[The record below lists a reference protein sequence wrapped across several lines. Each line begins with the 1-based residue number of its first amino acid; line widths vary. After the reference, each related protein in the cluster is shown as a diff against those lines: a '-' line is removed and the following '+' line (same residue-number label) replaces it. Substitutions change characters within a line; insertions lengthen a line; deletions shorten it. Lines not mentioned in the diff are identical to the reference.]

1 MTWALVNISEMAWLS
16 PKQIR
21 IGGIVENS
29 HTVIILE
36 DRATVCFDFCV
47 GWKWYVDDIFEQLDD
62 LRLHISD
69 VLVEAGNAENRLLG
83 AVVGNGLAGEQVL
96 EEYPTW
102 LEVSQ
107 IPMHILRQR
116 YRHAKDARIAEASA

>member
-1 MTWALVNISEMAWLS
+1 M
-16 PKQIR
+16 PKQIH

-36 DRATVCFDFCV
+36 DRATVCFDFFV
-47 GWKWYVDDIFEQLDD
+47 GWKWYVDDVFEQLDD
-62 LRLHISD
+62 LGLHISD

-96 EEYPTW
+96 EEYPT
-102 LEVSQ
+102 
-107 IPMHILRQR
+107 
-116 YRHAKDARIAEASA
+116 